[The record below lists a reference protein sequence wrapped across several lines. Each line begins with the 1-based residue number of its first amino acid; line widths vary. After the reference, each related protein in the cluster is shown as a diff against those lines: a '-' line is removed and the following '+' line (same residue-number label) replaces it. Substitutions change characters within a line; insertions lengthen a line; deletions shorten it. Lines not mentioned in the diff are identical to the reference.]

1 MILSMLFNSF
11 EFIFVFLPSVLLGC
25 LLFSAFK
32 SSSAKI
38 WIIFSSLFF
47 YSWWNAFHI
56 LIILSVMLFTFT
68 VGQSMLR
75 VSDSRLRKALLV
87 LGLSVDIAVL
97 GYFKYFIFFAESIN
111 SFVGTSFR
119 LDPILL
125 PLALSFFTFQ
135 KIAFLMDIY
144 QGKVRKCLFV
154 DYCLFVTFFPQLIA
168 GPIVHYRE
176 LAPQFM
182 RDSALRLRIS
192 NFSVGLSMFIMGL
205 FKKVIIADSLA
216 PLANMLFQ
224 QAVDGRVPSLADSWV
239 GVLAY
244 SLQLY
249 FDFSGYSDMAI
260 GLSRIFGIQ
269 LPQNFN
275 SPYKSTSIVEFWRR
289 WHITLSNF
297 LRDYIYIPL
306 GGSRCG
312 KIRVFV
318 NLVLTMLIG
327 GLWHGAGWTFVLWGL
342 LHGVFLA
349 VNHAWQ
355 KSPISNWGGRWSVFP
370 AWALTFICIAV
381 AWVFFRASSIADA
394 GRILSGMFLTKKT
407 ALKLFEADDAVLV
420 IGCLFAALIFPNT
433 QQIFGAFRPCLGWAR
448 KKYPDTTAWMW
459 KPRVGWAFLLAVMFA
474 FCICCMMR
482 PSQFLYFQ
490 F

>member
-1 MILSMLFNSF
+1 MLFNSF
-11 EFIFVFLPSVLLGC
+11 EFLFVFLPSVLLGC

-168 GPIVHYRE
+168 GPIVHYR
-176 LAPQFM
+176 
-182 RDSALRLRIS
+182 
-192 NFSVGLSMFIMGL
+192 
-205 FKKVIIADSLA
+205 
-216 PLANMLFQ
+216 
-224 QAVDGRVPSLADSWV
+224 AV
-239 GVLAY
+239 
-244 SLQLY
+244 
-249 FDFSGYSDMAI
+249 
-260 GLSRIFGIQ
+260 
-269 LPQNFN
+269 
-275 SPYKSTSIVEFWRR
+275 
-289 WHITLSNF
+289 
-297 LRDYIYIPL
+297 
-306 GGSRCG
+306 
-312 KIRVFV
+312 
-318 NLVLTMLIG
+318 
-327 GLWHGAGWTFVLWGL
+327 
-342 LHGVFLA
+342 
-349 VNHAWQ
+349 
-355 KSPISNWGGRWSVFP
+355 
-370 AWALTFICIAV
+370 
-381 AWVFFRASSIADA
+381 
-394 GRILSGMFLTKKT
+394 
-407 ALKLFEADDAVLV
+407 
-420 IGCLFAALIFPNT
+420 
-433 QQIFGAFRPCLGWAR
+433 
-448 KKYPDTTAWMW
+448 
-459 KPRVGWAFLLAVMFA
+459 
-474 FCICCMMR
+474 
-482 PSQFLYFQ
+482 
-490 F
+490 